1 MKLKRGIIFILITAL
16 CVSCNYLDFDETNN
30 LNTREDVYRYFGQV
44 EQVLTT
50 VYSYMP
56 QDLGAIGG
64 AMRDCATDDAE
75 FGDTVLIFKNSIMVD
90 GRLYKQLTAV
100 GNYILVSVQLTNS

>member
-1 MKLKRGIIFILITAL
+1 MKLKHGIIWFFITAL
-16 CVSCNYLDFDETNN
+16 CASCDYLDFDETNN
-30 LNTREDVYRYFGQV
+30 LNTHDDVYRYFGQV

-56 QDLGAIGG
+56 QDLGTLDG

-75 FGDTVLIFKNSIMVD
+75 FGDTGADVQKFNN
-90 GRLYKQLTAV
+90 GRW
-100 GNYILVSVQLTNS
+100 SR